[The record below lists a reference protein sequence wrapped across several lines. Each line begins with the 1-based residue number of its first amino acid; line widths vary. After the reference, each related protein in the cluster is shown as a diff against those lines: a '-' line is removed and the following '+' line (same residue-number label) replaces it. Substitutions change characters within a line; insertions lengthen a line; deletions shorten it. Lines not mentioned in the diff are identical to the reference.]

1 MHTEENSSS
10 QILRSDAFSCKKNE
24 MPNEI
29 FWCAGY
35 YNDPAGVPSGFQTVS
50 DVGSGLLKMVTAVV
64 DAENLTGLIYI

>member
-1 MHTEENSSS
+1 M
-10 QILRSDAFSCKKNE
+10 QKNE